1 MPAVSPRLPYSYPPN
16 SYDDH
21 MTIPSAG
28 IAITSVLRKPNP
40 PFQTPQTP
48 FLKTLAGFGATAT
61 MSAPPFRTVA
71 ARPKRIVYLTPGLDL
86 PFWRYP
92 SRRGSAAAAR
102 GYECQRWTPR
112 NSAQIQLNNAQDAI
126 ARGMAGLVISPTD
139 SSTAPSVLTRPAP
152 RKSPSSSP
160 TSAPMRANT
169 FVSADN
175 YVGAYDVG
183 KALATGLRERGWQD
197 SAFGISAISQA
208 RKNGQARTRGF
219 LDGLRRRRAG
229 RQASLHRC
237 RPTRPK
243 KPSATP
249 RTCWRP
255 IPIYARFR
263 SDRPADDRRCAP

>member
-1 MPAVSPRLPYSYPPN
+1 
-16 SYDDH
+16 

-40 PFQTPQTP
+40 LGNHTMRAFSKRR

-61 MSAPPFRTVA
+61 MSALPFRTVA

-86 PFWRYP
+86 PFWRYL
-92 SRRGSAAAAR
+92 SKGVEAAAAAR
-102 GYECQRWTPR
+102 GYECQTLDSR

-139 SSTAPSVLTRPAP
+139 SSTAPSVLYKA
-152 RKSPSSSP
+152 
-160 TSAPMRANT
+160 SAAKIPVVIADIGANEGEYLS

-219 LDGLRRRRAG
+219 LDGLRAGGAG
-229 RQASLHRC
+229 RQASLQQMQAYTAEETFRYTQDMLAANPDLRALFVQTDQPTIGALRAIKVAVARGRC
-237 RPTRPK
+237 
-243 KPSATP
+243 
-249 RTCWRP
+249 
-255 IPIYARFR
+255 
-263 SDRPADDRRCAP
+263 